1 MTEPREPRAHRESNE
16 SQASPE
22 LRPEGGIDFSRLEA
36 DVTISGAPKK
46 FFTHPDHPGVLF
58 RREDYADAREAE
70 VSANTS
76 HAILRDYAER
86 GIEIVPYAPVGVDE
100 SKGQTDYYTAVEKVE
115 GARALIDVAT
125 GGEISDSLASKI
137 DHAGAAMAAQLTD
150 AVRHSGEINAEFAS
164 IRQFAVAPPV
174 PTSPNEERLVY
185 VDVEAMNPEAV
196 SRNDGVWATG
206 HDAVMQAAIN
216 LAESVAEVKEAT
228 GREFPAAEAAIREIF
243 AALPA
248 HEMPEAI
255 RITREEVI
263 HALERVDM
271 ETFAGIAMDNE
282 EATTEKGQAWCI
294 YIEDDQMDR
303 SSFVAAFPSDKALE
317 LFKATGERV
326 FGELTLEQEEKVREY
341 QEQRGVTG
349 QVLEREESHE
359 PRTPGDSPV
368 LEQGRDQGRDP
379 ENPDSGSGGTPAPT
393 PEPPLPTLPTAGV
406 ARELEDDRQRA
417 LEALQHGLRIGQELA
432 DAREIEP
439 GGGNDTSEQSQAQS
453 LERNASDSNWPGAV
467 VEVVEKDAIGTE
479 LARVVDPSEPGKTVV
494 VQELADTARGLAQ
507 GVELTTQAQVVE
519 VQTGRTPGGE
529 VPVVERSLADQ
540 LFELA
545 REAERI
551 GNSAPRIVP
560 TPLQTRSL
568 KDKVLGKI
576 PGLKREAPTHNE
588 SLLRHPNQMTQEER
602 QRIIDV
608 RMLEQSGVKDAKART
623 IARGISLEG
632 PARDVFE
639 AAVQQRAAALLAQ
652 NPNHGLGKDAVAE
665 RTELARQQVLM
676 GMAIVTKQVQDRADN
691 LALEGRNTALA
702 VEAARNQKNTPT
714 VEQVLNLLNKGRV
727 TPEEQRR
734 HLELEARALVR
745 ESPGLGIEQAKEL
758 LLEQRRIEMNNAPS
772 RGRGAPG
779 VEKGIDLGRGR

>member
-1 MTEPREPRAHRESNE
+1 MEKNQDNEYERKSQIEVDWTDHGESSWEYVVAIQGIGQIACDVRLTREGEVRVFRHDFEVNQQHQGQGYGKRLMEEALAVAKSCGATHVVGEADSPRTVGIIRDLLGDGAVVARDYNHDTQGFSDSTGAAQAIEYLAGSTTQDPDKEGYRSLVIHADITQLAIEGREAAPEHGRPPEIPVVAVTGREHDQVRES
-16 SQASPE
+16 PG
-22 LRPEGGIDFSRLEA
+22 RDLEA
-36 DVTISGAPKK
+36 D
-46 FFTHPDHPGVLF
+46 
-58 RREDYADAREAE
+58 R
-70 VSANTS
+70 
-76 HAILRDYAER
+76 
-86 GIEIVPYAPVGVDE
+86 
-100 SKGQTDYYTAVEKVE
+100 
-115 GARALIDVAT
+115 
-125 GGEISDSLASKI
+125 SLA
-137 DHAGAAMAAQLTD
+137 L
-150 AVRHSGEINAEFAS
+150 
-164 IRQFAVAPPV
+164 
-174 PTSPNEERLVY
+174 
-185 VDVEAMNPEAV
+185 
-196 SRNDGVWATG
+196 
-206 HDAVMQAAIN
+206 
-216 LAESVAEVKEAT
+216 
-228 GREFPAAEAAIREIF
+228 
-243 AALPA
+243 
-248 HEMPEAI
+248 
-255 RITREEVI
+255 
-263 HALERVDM
+263 
-271 ETFAGIAMDNE
+271 
-282 EATTEKGQAWCI
+282 
-294 YIEDDQMDR
+294 
-303 SSFVAAFPSDKALE
+303 KAL
-317 LFKATGERV
+317 
-326 FGELTLEQEEKVREY
+326 Q
-341 QEQRGVTG
+341 Q
-349 QVLEREESHE
+349 
-359 PRTPGDSPV
+359 
-368 LEQGRDQGRDP
+368 
-379 ENPDSGSGGTPAPT
+379 
-393 PEPPLPTLPTAGV
+393 
-406 ARELEDDRQRA
+406 
-417 LEALQHGLRIGQELA
+417 GLRIGQELVN
-432 DAREIEP
+432 AREVGP
-439 GGGNDTSEQSQAQS
+439 GGNDTSEQSQTPARVPGEAVLAQA
-453 LERNASDSNWPGAV
+453 LERNASDSSSPGPV
-467 VEVVEKDAIGTE
+467 VGKDAPGTE
-479 LARVVDPSEPGKTVV
+479 LARVVAPSEPGKTAV
-494 VQELADTARGLAQ
+494 VQELADTAHGLVQ
-507 GVELTTQAQVVE
+507 GVEPTTQVQVVE

-608 RMLEQSGVKDAKART
+608 RLLERSGVKDSKART

-652 NPNHGLGKDAVAE
+652 NPNHVLGKDAVAE